1 MARPKGSKNKPKV
14 PKEVPVKEPKKDV
27 EVPVLPST
35 STSRQNN
42 KNDKARLWC
51 FTIQMD
57 APPKDQKTYE
67 PRSAAAGLNQNIFS
81 WESDEA
87 VRYCCWQMECGSH
100 YHLQGFV
107 QFYDQQRFGKVKKM
121 HATAH
126 WEACNGTADENKA
139 YCTKEDTRV
148 CGPWEFGT
156 MVSQGARVDTADLF
170 RSVLRGTK
178 RSRDVMEEDPQMWAR
193 NYRAITAMEL
203 SRIPSRTEKPRV
215 VWRWGSAGVGKTRAV
230 YDEHGFDNVYT
241 KDPGPWWEGY
251 YGQPVVLLDDFSKP
265 ADDFG
270 FRDFLRVIDRYPY
283 RGAVKGS
290 SVEVNSPIMY
300 ITCEF
305 PPNVLWR
312 GNELAQ
318 VVRRIDEIVCVQN

>member
-1 MARPKGSKNKPKV
+1 MARTKGSKNKPKV
-14 PKEVPVKEPKKDV
+14 PKVVPEKEQKKDV

-35 STSRQNN
+35 STSRQN

-51 FTIQMD
+51 FTIQIDEM
-57 APPKDQKTYE
+57 PKDAKNYE
-67 PRSAAAGLNQNIFS
+67 QFVTIPNNKILS
-81 WESDEA
+81 WQSDES
-87 VRYCCWQMECGSH
+87 VRYCCWQLERVNHG
-100 YHLQGFV
+100 HLQGFV
-107 QFYDQQRFGKVKKM
+107 QFYDQQRFGKVKRM
-121 HATAH
+121 HGTAH
-126 WEACNGTADENKA
+126 WEACNGSADANKK
-139 YCTKEDTRV
+139 YCTKEETRL

-203 SRIPSRTEKPRV
+203 SRISPRTEKPRV

-241 KDPGPWWEGY
+241 KDPGQWWEGY
-251 YGQPVVLLDDFSKP
+251 HGQPVVLIDDFSKP
-265 ADDFG
+265 TDDLG

-283 RGAVKGS
+283 RGAVKGA

-305 PPNVLWR
+305 SPDRLWK